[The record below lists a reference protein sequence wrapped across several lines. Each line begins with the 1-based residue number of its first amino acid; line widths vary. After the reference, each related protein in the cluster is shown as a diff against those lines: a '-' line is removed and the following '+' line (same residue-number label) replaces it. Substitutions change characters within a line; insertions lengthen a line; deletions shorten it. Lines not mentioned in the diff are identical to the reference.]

1 MKTRYDYRA
10 LEDKAKGLQG
20 QAEAIHALR
29 DEDGNVPEH
38 KRDELMRLMGEIHAL
53 EDTAGEM
60 KDAELDEL
68 REIVERGSTLTGA
81 GQAAGEA
88 EMANFR
94 HYIKTGEI
102 RDASLSATDAN
113 GGYIIPEPAHAELI
127 EKVRKVDPIFG
138 NATLFRLTGD
148 VVIQLP
154 YKSAH
159 GVVANAAETGA
170 RSEQN
175 APTFTGPTLTCYDY
189 YSDQRATQQWVDSVS
204 GGEDMLLGWMAEDI
218 QEQAGVDAVAGD
230 GSTKIKGLFAETANY
245 TTKLSGSAGAIV
257 NTNFL
262 TMYFAL
268 PIKYRKNAR
277 WAMSGA
283 TLSTVVGFAYPNLN
297 NTPLAQ
303 LNGDQWSILG
313 KPVVESDSAPGHRRR
328 QLPGRLRA
336 T

>member
-1 MKTRYDYRA
+1 MADETWFSAQEALEFGLVDEVAQPLRVAASFDLSGFGYRRPPVQAIDALPPAEIDDAGGVPDRVTKDACTAEPAAEAGARRDGRRGQAQPEARARRRPVRHVLRRKEAMKTRYDYRA

-60 KDAELDEL
+60 KDAELAEL

-113 GGYIIPEPAHAELI
+113 GGYIVPEPAHAELI

-159 GVVANAAETGA
+159 GVVANATETGA

-189 YSDQRATQQWVDSVS
+189 YSDQRATQQ
-204 GGEDMLLGWMAEDI
+204 
-218 QEQAGVDAVAGD
+218 
-230 GSTKIKGLFAETANY
+230 
-245 TTKLSGSAGAIV
+245 
-257 NTNFL
+257 
-262 TMYFAL
+262 
-268 PIKYRKNAR
+268 
-277 WAMSGA
+277 
-283 TLSTVVGFAYPNLN
+283 
-297 NTPLAQ
+297 
-303 LNGDQWSILG
+303 
-313 KPVVESDSAPGHRRR
+313 
-328 QLPGRLRA
+328 
-336 T
+336 